1 MKQTTIEKQKTVAK
15 DIPLS
20 GKGLHTGL
28 FVNMMLKPAEANS
41 GIRFMRIDLEE
52 NPIVHAI
59 VDNVVDTSRGTTLD
73 ENGVR
78 VGTIEHLLAAL
89 TGHGIDNVLI
99 EIDGPEVPIFDGSS
113 RIIYEAIAQAG
124 VKELDADKKYF
135 ELKER
140 VEFVDVDKGIE
151 IVAFPD
157 DHLSLTVQI
166 DYNSKVLGNQY
177 ASLNSISD
185 FGKEIAPCRT
195 FVFLHELEQ
204 LVKHNLIKGG
214 DVDNAI
220 VIVDRQVSQEEL
232 DKLAELFNKPKIKV
246 QPEGVLNNI
255 ELRFQNEPARHKLL
269 DMVGDLTLVG
279 MPIKARIIASRPGHH
294 ANTEF
299 AKLLRK
305 IIKKESM
312 KPAVP
317 EYDPNVPPIMD
328 INQIMKV
335 LPHRPPFLLVDKI
348 IMRTD
353 TMIAGIKNVTMNE
366 PFFVGHF
373 PGEPVMP
380 GVLIIEAMAQCGGLL
395 ALNTVTDPE
404 NYLTYFLKID
414 KVKFKKKVVPG
425 DTLIFKLQL
434 IEPIRRGI
442 VTMWGQAFVG
452 ETLVTEAELCAQI
465 SKVK

>member
-1 MKQTTIEKQKTVAK
+1 MAEKQRTLARDVS
-15 DIPLS
+15 IS
-20 GKGLHTGL
+20 GKGLHSG
-28 FVNMMLKPAEANS
+28 FNVNMVIKPAPANH
-41 GIRFMRIDLEE
+41 GIRFMRIDQEE
-52 NPIVHAI
+52 NPVIHAI

-78 VGTIEHLLAAL
+78 IATIEHLLAAL
-89 TGHGIDNVLI
+89 AGYRIDNVLI
-99 EIDGPEVPIFDGSS
+99 EIDAPEAPILDGSS
-113 RIIYEAIAQAG
+113 KLIYEALESVGAVEQ
-124 VKELDADKKYF
+124 DADRKYF

-140 VEFVDVDKGIE
+140 IEFHDVEKGIE

-177 ASLNSISD
+177 ASMNSLTE

-204 LVKHNLIKGG
+204 LAKHNLIKGG

-232 DKLAELFNKPKIKV
+232 DRLAALFNKPKVAV

-255 ELRFQNEPARHKLL
+255 ELRFRNEPARHKLL
-269 DMVGDLTLVG
+269 DMVGDLALVG
-279 MPIKARIIASRPGHH
+279 MPVKARIIASRPGHH

-299 AKLLRK
+299 AKILRK
-305 IIKKESM
+305 TIKKESL

-317 EYDPNVPPIMD
+317 KYNPND
-328 INQIMKV
+328 IPLLDTVQIMKV
-335 LPHRPPFLLVDKI
+335 LPHRPPFLLIDKI
-348 IMRTD
+348 LTRTE
-353 TMIAGIKNVTMNE
+353 TTIVGIKNVTMNE

-373 PGEPVMP
+373 PGKPVMP
-380 GVLIIEAMAQCGGLL
+380 GVLIVEAMAQCGGLL
-395 ALNTVTDPE
+395 VLNTVTDPE
-404 NYLTYFLKID
+404 NYLTFFLKID
-414 KVKFKKKVVPG
+414 KVKFKKQVVPG
-425 DTLIFKLQL
+425 DTLIFKLEL

-452 ETLVTEAELCAQI
+452 DSLHTEAELCAQI
-465 SKVK
+465 IKIK

>member
-1 MKQTTIEKQKTVAK
+1 MAEKQKTLAK
-15 DIPLS
+15 DVSLT

-28 FVNMMLKPAEANS
+28 HVNLVIKPAVANH
-41 GIRFMRIDLEE
+41 GIRFMRIDLDE

-78 VGTIEHLLAAL
+78 IGTIEHLLAAI
-89 TGHGIDNVLI
+89 TGHRIDNALI
-99 EIDGPEVPIFDGSS
+99 EIDGPEAPILDGSS
-113 RIIYEAIAQAG
+113 KPIYDAIEAAG
-124 VKELDADKKYF
+124 TVELEADRKYF

-140 VEFVDVDKGIE
+140 IEFIDIDKGIE

-177 ASLNSISD
+177 ASMNSLSE
-185 FGKEIAPCRT
+185 FGKEISPCRT
-195 FVFLHELEQ
+195 FVFLHELEL

-220 VIVDRQVSQEEL
+220 IIVDRQVTQEEL
-232 DKLAELFNKPKIKV
+232 DRLAGIFNKPKVSV

-255 ELRFQNEPARHKLL
+255 ELRFRNEPARHKLL
-269 DMVGDLTLVG
+269 DMIGDITLVG

-299 AKLLRK
+299 AKLIRK
-305 IIKKESM
+305 TIKKENL

-317 EYDPNVPPIMD
+317 KYSPNETPLLDV
-328 INQIMKV
+328 NQIMKV

-348 IMRTD
+348 ITKAD
-353 TMIAGIKNVTMNE
+353 NLIVGVKNVTMNE

-373 PGEPVMP
+373 PQEPVMP
-380 GVLIIEAMAQCGGLL
+380 GVLIVEAMAQCGGIL
-395 ALNTVTDPE
+395 ALGSVPDPE
-404 NYLTYFLKID
+404 NYSTYFLKID
-414 KVKFKKKVVPG
+414 KVKFKRKVVPG
-425 DTLIFKLQL
+425 DTLIFKLEL

-442 VTMWGQAFVG
+442 VTMWAQAFVG
-452 ETLVTEAELCAQI
+452 ENLVTEAELCAQI
-465 SKVK
+465 AKNK

>member
-1 MKQTTIEKQKTVAK
+1 MAEKQKTIAK
-15 DIPLS
+15 DVTLS

-28 FVNMMLKPAEANS
+28 HVTMTIKPASANH

-59 VDNVVDTSRGTTLD
+59 ADNVVDTSRGTTLD

-78 VGTIEHLLAAL
+78 IGTMEHLLAAL
-89 TGHGIDNVLI
+89 TGNGIDNALI
-99 EIDGPEVPIFDGSS
+99 EIDAPEVPILDGSS
-113 RIIYEAIAQAG
+113 KPIIEAIQSVG
-124 VKELDADKKYF
+124 VKELEADKKYF

-140 VEFVDVDKGIE
+140 VEFHDVEKGIE

-157 DHLSLTVQI
+157 DHFSITVQI

-177 ASLNSISD
+177 ASMNAISD
-185 FGKEIAPCRT
+185 FNKEIAPCRT
-195 FVFLHELEQ
+195 FVFLHELEI

-214 DVDNAI
+214 DIDNAI
-220 VIVDRQVSQEEL
+220 VIVDKQVTQEEL
-232 DKLAELFNKPKIKV
+232 DHLAELLNKPKVSV

-255 ELRFQNEPARHKLL
+255 DLRFRNEPARHKLL
-269 DMVGDLTLVG
+269 DMVGDFSLVG

-299 AKLLRK
+299 AKMLRK
-305 IIKKESM
+305 IIKKESL

-317 EYDPNVPPIMD
+317 KYNPTDTPLLDV
-328 INQIMKV
+328 NQIMKV

-348 IMRTD
+348 LQRTES
-353 TMIAGIKNVTMNE
+353 MITGVKNVTMNE

-380 GVLIIEAMAQCGGLL
+380 GVLIVEAMAQCGGLL
-395 ALNTVTDPE
+395 ALNTVPDPE
-404 NYLTYFLKID
+404 NYLTFFLKID

-425 DTLIFKLQL
+425 DTLIFKLEL

-442 VTMWGQAFVG
+442 VTMWAQAFVG
-452 ETLVTEAELCAQI
+452 DSLVTEAELCAQI
-465 SKVK
+465 AKAK

>member
-1 MKQTTIEKQKTVAK
+1 MAEKQKTLAAEVHF
-15 DIPLS
+15 S

-28 FVNMMLKPAEANS
+28 MVNMYIKPAAANH
-41 GIRFMRIDLEE
+41 GIRFMRIDLDE

-59 VDNVVDTSRGTTLD
+59 VDNVIDTSRGTTLD

-78 VGTIEHLLAAL
+78 ISTLEHLLAAL
-89 TGHGIDNVLI
+89 TGLGVDNALI
-99 EIDGPEVPIFDGSS
+99 EIDAPEVPILDGSAKPYVEG
-113 RIIYEAIAQAG
+113 IEKVGIVELEA
-124 VKELDADKKYF
+124 EKKFF

-140 VEFVDVDKGIE
+140 IEFHDVEKGIE

-157 DHLSLTVQI
+157 DHFSITVQI

-177 ASLNSISD
+177 ASMNSLKE
-185 FGKEIAPCRT
+185 FAKEIAPCRT
-195 FVFLHELEQ
+195 FVFLHELE
-204 LVKHNLIKGG
+204 LLAKHNLIKGG
-214 DVDNAI
+214 DIDNAI
-220 VIVDRQVSQEEL
+220 VIVDRKVEQEEL
-232 DKLAELFNKPKIKV
+232 DHLSALLNKPKFSV

-255 ELRFQNEPARHKLL
+255 ELRFRNEPARHKLL

-305 IIKKESM
+305 IIKKESL

-317 EYDPNVPPIMD
+317 KYNPAENPLLD
-328 INQIMKV
+328 INQIMKI

-348 IMRTD
+348 IERTD
-353 TMIAGIKNVTMNE
+353 QMIVGIKNVTMNE

-380 GVLIIEAMAQCGGLL
+380 GVLIIEALAQCGGLL
-395 ALNTVTDPE
+395 ALNTVEDPE
-404 NYLTYFLKID
+404 TYSTYFLKID

-425 DTLIFKLQL
+425 DTLIFKLEL

-442 VTMWGQAFVG
+442 VTMWAQAFVG
-452 ETLVTEAELCAQI
+452 NAVVTEAELCAQI
-465 SKVK
+465 VKTK

>member
-1 MKQTTIEKQKTVAK
+1 MAEKQRTLAK
-15 DIPLS
+15 EVNIS

-28 FVNMMLKPAEANS
+28 NASLAMKPATANH

-59 VDNVVDTSRGTTLD
+59 VDNVVDTSRGTTID
-73 ENGVR
+73 ENGAR
-78 VGTIEHLLAAL
+78 IGTIEHLMAAL
-89 TGHGIDNVLI
+89 HGCGIDNALI
-99 EIDGPEVPIFDGSS
+99 EIDAPEVPILDGSS
-113 RIIYEAIAQAG
+113 KPIVDLIIAAG
-124 VKELDADKKYF
+124 IVELDADKKYF

-140 VEFVDVDKGIE
+140 IEFVDVDKGIE

-157 DHLSLTVQI
+157 DHLSITVQI

-177 ASLNSISD
+177 ASLNTLSE
-185 FGKEIAPCRT
+185 FAKEIASCRT
-195 FVFLHELEQ
+195 FVFLHELEL

-220 VIVDRQVSQEEL
+220 VIVDKKVSQEEL
-232 DKLAELFNKPKIKV
+232 DHLATLFNKPKVSV

-255 ELRFQNEPARHKLL
+255 ELRFRNEPARHKLL
-269 DMVGDLTLVG
+269 DMVGDLMLIG

-299 AKLLRK
+299 VKMLRK
-305 IIKKESM
+305 IIKKENL

-317 EYDPNVPPIMD
+317 RYNPNELPLWD

-335 LPHRPPFLLVDKI
+335 LPHRPPFLLIDKI
-348 IMRTD
+348 VSRTES
-353 TMIAGIKNVTMNE
+353 TIVGIKNVTMNE

-373 PGEPVMP
+373 PGKPVMP
-380 GVLIIEAMAQCGGLL
+380 GVLIVEAMAQCGGLL
-395 ALNTVTDPE
+395 ALNSVPDPE

-414 KVKFKKKVVPG
+414 KVKFKKQVVPG
-425 DTLIFKLQL
+425 DTLIFKLEL

-442 VTMWGQAFVG
+442 MTMWAQAFVG
-452 ETLVTEAELCAQI
+452 DTLATEAELCAQI
-465 SKVK
+465 AKAK

>member
-1 MKQTTIEKQKTVAK
+1 MAEKQRTLAK
-15 DIPLS
+15 DINIS

-28 FVNMMLKPAEANS
+28 QVSMTLKPTSANH

-78 VGTIEHLLAAL
+78 IGTMEHLLAAL
-89 TGHGIDNVLI
+89 TGAGVDNVLI
-99 EIDGPEVPIFDGSS
+99 EIDAPEVPILDGSALPIYDA
-113 RIIYEAIAQAG
+113 IIEAG
-124 VKELDADKKYF
+124 TVELEVDRKYF

-140 VEFVDVDKGIE
+140 VEFHDVDKGIE

-157 DHLSLTVQI
+157 NHLSLTVQI

-177 ASLNSISD
+177 ASMNSLAE
-185 FGKEIAPCRT
+185 FGKEISPCRT
-195 FVFLHELEQ
+195 FVFLHELEL

-220 VIVDRQVSQEEL
+220 VIVDRQVTQEEL
-232 DKLAELFNKPKIKV
+232 DRLATLFKKPKVAV

-255 ELRFQNEPARHKLL
+255 ELRFRNEPARHKLL
-269 DMVGDLTLVG
+269 DMVGDLTLLG

-299 AKLLRK
+299 AKILRK
-305 IIKKESM
+305 IIKKEAL

-317 EYDPNVPPIMD
+317 KYNPNEAPLLDVT
-328 INQIMKV
+328 QIMKI
-335 LPHRPPFLLVDKI
+335 LPHRSPFLLVDKI
-348 IMRTD
+348 LNRTES
-353 TMIAGIKNVTMNE
+353 MIVGVKSVTMNE

-373 PGEPVMP
+373 PGKPVMP
-380 GVLIIEAMAQCGGLL
+380 GVLIVEAMAQCGGILVL
-395 ALNTVTDPE
+395 SSVPDPE
-404 NYLTYFLKID
+404 NYLTFFLKID
-414 KVKFKKKVVPG
+414 KVKFKRQVVPG
-425 DTLIFKLQL
+425 DTLIFKLEL
-434 IEPIRRGI
+434 LEPIRRGI
-442 VTMWGQAFVG
+442 VTMWAQAFVG
-452 ETLVTEAELCAQI
+452 DTLATEAELCAQI
-465 SKVK
+465 TKIK

>member
-1 MKQTTIEKQKTVAK
+1 MADKQRTIAK
-15 DIPLS
+15 DVNIK

-28 FVNMMLKPAEANS
+28 NVSLTIKPAPANH

-78 VGTIEHLLAAL
+78 IGTIEHLLAGLA
-89 TGHGIDNVLI
+89 GCGVDNALI
-99 EIDGPEVPIFDGSS
+99 EIDAPEAPILDGSS
-113 RIIYEAIAQAG
+113 RSIVEAIQTVG
-124 VKELDADKKYF
+124 TTELDADKKYF

-140 VEFVDVDKGIE
+140 IEFIDVDKGIE

-177 ASLNSISD
+177 ASMNSISE
-185 FGKEIAPCRT
+185 FNKEIAPCRT
-195 FVFLHELEQ
+195 FVFLHELEL

-220 VIVDRQVSQEEL
+220 IIVDRKVSQDEL
-232 DKLAELFNKPKIKV
+232 DHLSTVFNKPKVSV

-255 ELRFQNEPARHKLL
+255 ELRYRNEPARHKLL
-269 DMVGDLTLVG
+269 DMVGDLQLIG
-279 MPIKARIIASRPGHH
+279 MPLKARIIASRPGHH

-299 AKLLRK
+299 AKIIRK
-305 IIKKESM
+305 TIKKEAL

-317 EYDPNVPPIMD
+317 RINLADQPILD
-328 INQIMKV
+328 VVDIMKI
-335 LPHRPPFLLVDKI
+335 LPHRPPFLLVDKVFV
-348 IMRTD
+348 RTQ
-353 TMIAGIKNVTMNE
+353 TTVVAIKNVTMNE

-373 PGEPVMP
+373 PDKPVMP
-380 GVLIIEAMAQCGGLL
+380 GVLIIEAMAQAGGVLV
-395 ALNTVTDPE
+395 LNTVPDPE
-404 NYLTYFLKID
+404 NYLTFFLKVD
-414 KVKFKKKVVPG
+414 KVKFKRQVVPG
-425 DTLIFKLQL
+425 DTLIFKCELV
-434 IEPIRRGI
+434 EPIRRGI
-442 VTMWGQAFVG
+442 ATMWAQAFVG
-452 ETLVTEAELCAQI
+452 ETLATEGELCAQI
-465 SKVK
+465 TKVKQ

>member
-1 MKQTTIEKQKTVAK
+1 MAEKQRTIVK
-15 DIPLS
+15 DITLA

-28 FVNMMLKPAEANS
+28 HVTMTLKPAAANH

-52 NPIVHAI
+52 NPVVHAI
-59 VDNVVDTSRGTTLD
+59 VDNVIDTSRGTTLD

-78 VGTIEHLLAAL
+78 IGTLEHLLAAL
-89 TGHGIDNVLI
+89 TGCGVDNVLI
-99 EIDGPEVPIFDGSS
+99 EIDAPEVPILDGSS
-113 RIIYEAIAQAG
+113 RPIVEGILAAG
-124 VKELDADKKYF
+124 VLEQEADRKYF

-140 VEFVDVDKGIE
+140 IEFIDVDKGIE

-177 ASLNSISD
+177 ASMNSLSE

-195 FVFLHELEQ
+195 FVFLHELE
-204 LVKHNLIKGG
+204 LLLKHNLIKGG
-214 DVDNAI
+214 DIDNAI
-220 VIVDRQVSQEEL
+220 VIVDKQVSQEEL
-232 DKLAELFNKPKIKV
+232 DRLATLFNMPKVVV

-255 ELRFQNEPARHKLL
+255 ELRYRNEPARHKLL
-269 DMVGDLTLVG
+269 DMVGDLTLIG
-279 MPIKARIIASRPGHH
+279 MPLKARIIASRPGHH

-299 AKLLRK
+299 AKIVRK
-305 IIKKESM
+305 IIKKESL

-317 EYDPNVPPIMD
+317 KYNPNETPLADV
-328 INQIMKV
+328 NQIMKI

-348 IMRTD
+348 LSRTD
-353 TMIAGIKNVTMNE
+353 TAVVGVKNVSMNE

-380 GVLIIEAMAQCGGLL
+380 GVLQIEAMAQVGGILV
-395 ALNTVTDPE
+395 LNTVPDPE

-425 DTLIFKLQL
+425 DTLIFKLEL

-442 VTMWGQAFVG
+442 CTMFGQAFVG
-452 ETLVTEAELCAQI
+452 ETVVAEGELTAQI
-465 SKVK
+465 VKVK

>member
-1 MKQTTIEKQKTVAK
+1 MAEKQKTVAK
-15 DIPLS
+15 EITLS

-28 FVNMMLKPAEANS
+28 FVNMIIKPAEANH
-41 GIRFMRIDLEE
+41 GIRFMRVDLEE
-52 NPIVHAI
+52 NPVVHAI
-59 VDNVVDTSRGTTLD
+59 ADNVIDASRGTTLD

-78 VGTIEHLLAAL
+78 IATLEHLMATLVGL
-89 TGHGIDNVLI
+89 GIDNALVEL
-99 EIDGPEVPIFDGSS
+99 DGPEVPIFDGSAKQL
-113 RIIYEAIAQAG
+113 YEAITNAG
-124 VKELDADKKYF
+124 IKELEADKKYF

-140 VEFVDVDKGIE
+140 VEFIDVDKGIE

-157 DHLSLTVQI
+157 DHFSITVQI

-177 ASLNSISD
+177 ASLNSLAD

-195 FVFLHELEQ
+195 FVFLHELEA

-220 VIVDRQVSQEEL
+220 VIVDRQVSQDEL
-232 DKLAELFNKPKIKV
+232 DKLSALFNKPKVSV

-255 ELRFQNEPARHKLL
+255 ELRFRNEPARHKLL
-269 DMVGDLTLVG
+269 DMIGDLGLVG
-279 MPIKARIIASRPGHH
+279 MPIKARIIASRLGHH

-299 AKLLRK
+299 AKMLRK
-305 IIKKESM
+305 IIKKESL
-312 KPAVP
+312 KPSVP
-317 EYDPNVPPIMD
+317 KYNPNDPPILD

-348 IMRTD
+348 ILRTE

-373 PGEPVMP
+373 PSEPVMP
-380 GVLIIEAMAQCGGLL
+380 GVLIVEAMAQCGGLL

-425 DTLIFKLQL
+425 DTLIFKLEL

-442 VTMWGQAFVG
+442 VSMWGQAFVG
-452 ETLVTEAELCAQI
+452 DTVVTEAELCAQI

>member
-1 MKQTTIEKQKTVAK
+1 MKKENVEKQKTIAK
-15 DIPLS
+15 DITLS

-28 FVNMMLKPAEANS
+28 FVNMVLKPAEANH

-52 NPIVHAI
+52 NPVVHAI
-59 VDNVVDTSRGTTLD
+59 VDNVIDTSRGTTLD

-78 VGTIEHLLAAL
+78 VATIEHLLAAL

-99 EIDGPEVPIFDGSS
+99 ELDGPEIPIFDGSS
-113 RIIYEAIAQAG
+113 KVIYDAIAEAG
-124 VKELDADKKYF
+124 IKELDADKKYF

-177 ASLNSISD
+177 ASLNAISD

-232 DKLAELFNKPKIKV
+232 DRLSALFNKPKVQV

-255 ELRFQNEPARHKLL
+255 ELRFRNEPARHKLL
-269 DMVGDLTLVG
+269 DLIGDLTLVG

-305 IIKKESM
+305 IIKKESL

-317 EYDPNVPPIMD
+317 EYNPNAQPVLD

-348 IMRTD
+348 IYRDENT
-353 TMIAGIKNVTMNE
+353 IAGVKNVTMNE

-380 GVLIIEAMAQCGGLL
+380 GVLIVEAMAQCGGLL

-465 SKVK
+465 VKVK

>member
-1 MKQTTIEKQKTVAK
+1 MAEKQRTLAK
-15 DIPLS
+15 DITIS

-28 FVNMMLKPAEANS
+28 QVTMVLKPAQANH

-78 VGTIEHLLAAL
+78 IGTMEHLLAAL
-89 TGHGIDNVLI
+89 TGHRVDNALI
-99 EIDGPEVPIFDGSS
+99 EIDAPEVPILDGSS
-113 RIIYEAIAQAG
+113 KPIFDAIEVVGTVEQD
-124 VKELDADKKYF
+124 VDRKYF

-140 VEFVDVDKGIE
+140 VEFHDVEKGIE

-177 ASLNSISD
+177 ASMNALTE
-185 FGKEIAPCRT
+185 FGKEISPCRT
-195 FVFLHELEQ
+195 FVFLHELEI

-214 DVDNAI
+214 DIDNAI

-232 DKLAELFNKPKIKV
+232 DRLALLFNKPKVAV

-255 ELRFQNEPARHKLL
+255 ELRFRNEPARHKLL
-269 DMVGDLTLVG
+269 DMVGDLTLIG

-299 AKLLRK
+299 AKIIRK
-305 IIKKESM
+305 IIKKEAL

-317 EYDPNVPPIMD
+317 KYNPNDVPLMD
-328 INQIMKV
+328 ITHIMKL

-348 IMRTD
+348 IQRTES
-353 TMIAGIKNVTMNE
+353 MIVGIKSVTMNE

-373 PGEPVMP
+373 PGKPVMP
-380 GVLIIEAMAQCGGLL
+380 GVLIVEAMAQCGGLL
-395 ALNTVTDPE
+395 VLSTVPDPE
-404 NYLTYFLKID
+404 NYLTFFLKMD
-414 KVKFKKKVVPG
+414 KVKFKKQVVPG
-425 DTLIFKLQL
+425 DTLIFKLEL
-434 IEPIRRGI
+434 LEPIRRGI
-442 VTMWGQAFVG
+442 VTMWAQAFVG
-452 ETLVTEAELCAQI
+452 DTLAAEAELCAQI
-465 SKVK
+465 AKAK

>member
-1 MKQTTIEKQKTVAK
+1 MAEKQKTLAK
-15 DIPLS
+15 DVSLT

-28 FVNMMLKPAEANS
+28 HVNLVIKPAVANH
-41 GIRFMRIDLEE
+41 GIRFMRIDLDE

-78 VGTIEHLLAAL
+78 IGTIEHLLAAI
-89 TGHGIDNVLI
+89 TGHRIDNALI
-99 EIDGPEVPIFDGSS
+99 EIDGPEAPILDGSS
-113 RIIYEAIAQAG
+113 KPIYDAIEAAG
-124 VKELDADKKYF
+124 TVELEADRKYF

-140 VEFVDVDKGIE
+140 IEFIDIDKGIE

-177 ASLNSISD
+177 ASMNSLSE
-185 FGKEIAPCRT
+185 FGKEISPCRT
-195 FVFLHELEQ
+195 FVFLHELEL

-220 VIVDRQVSQEEL
+220 IIVDRQVTQEEL
-232 DKLAELFNKPKIKV
+232 DRLAGIFNKPKVSV

-255 ELRFQNEPARHKLL
+255 ELRFRNEPARHKLL
-269 DMVGDLTLVG
+269 DMIGDITLVG

-299 AKLLRK
+299 AKLIRK
-305 IIKKESM
+305 TIKKENL

-317 EYDPNVPPIMD
+317 KYSPNETPLLDV
-328 INQIMKV
+328 NQIMKV

-348 IMRTD
+348 IAKAD
-353 TMIAGIKNVTMNE
+353 NMIVGVKNVTMNE

-373 PGEPVMP
+373 PQEPVMP
-380 GVLIIEAMAQCGGLL
+380 GVLIVEAMAQCGGIL
-395 ALNTVTDPE
+395 ALGSVPDPE
-404 NYLTYFLKID
+404 NYSTYFLKID
-414 KVKFKKKVVPG
+414 KVKFKRKVVPG
-425 DTLIFKLQL
+425 DTLIFKLEL

-442 VTMWGQAFVG
+442 VTMWAQAFVG
-452 ETLVTEAELCAQI
+452 ENLVTEAELCAQI
-465 SKVK
+465 AKNK

>member
-1 MKQTTIEKQKTVAK
+1 MAEKQKTIAK
-15 DIPLS
+15 DVTLS

-28 FVNMMLKPAEANS
+28 HVTMTIKPAAANH
-41 GIRFMRIDLEE
+41 GISFMRIDLEE
-52 NPIVHAI
+52 NPVVHAI

-78 VGTIEHLLAAL
+78 IGTMEHLLASL
-89 TGHGIDNVLI
+89 IGTGIDNALI
-99 EIDGPEVPIFDGSS
+99 EIDAPEVPILDGSAKL
-113 RIIYEAIAQAG
+113 IIEAIQKVG
-124 VKELDADKKYF
+124 VKELEVEKKYF

-140 VEFVDVDKGIE
+140 VEFHDIEKGIE

-157 DHLSLTVQI
+157 DHFSITVQI

-177 ASLNSISD
+177 ASMNTLAE
-185 FGKEIAPCRT
+185 FPKEIAPCRT
-195 FVFLHELEQ
+195 FVFLHELEI

-214 DVDNAI
+214 DIDNAI

-232 DKLAELFNKPKIKV
+232 DHLAELLNKPKVAV

-255 ELRFQNEPARHKLL
+255 ELRFRNEPARHKLL
-269 DMVGDLTLVG
+269 DMVGDFALVG
-279 MPIKARIIASRPGHH
+279 MPLKARIIASRPGHH

-299 AKLLRK
+299 AKILRK
-305 IIKKESM
+305 IIKKESL

-317 EYDPNVPPIMD
+317 KYNPTETPLLDV
-328 INQIMKV
+328 NQIMKV

-348 IMRTD
+348 LQRNES
-353 TMIAGIKNVTMNE
+353 MITGVKNVTMNE

-380 GVLIIEAMAQCGGLL
+380 GVLIVEAMAQVGGLL
-395 ALNTVTDPE
+395 ALNTVPDPE
-404 NYLTYFLKID
+404 NYLTFFLKID

-425 DTLIFKLQL
+425 DTLIFKLEL

-442 VTMWGQAFVG
+442 VTMWAQAFVG
-452 ETLVTEAELCAQI
+452 DTLVTEAELCAQI
-465 SKVK
+465 AKMK

>member
-1 MKQTTIEKQKTVAK
+1 MAEKQKTLSK
-15 DIPLS
+15 EITIS

-28 FVNMMLKPAEANS
+28 NVTMIIKPTQANH
-41 GIRFMRIDLEE
+41 GIRFLRVDLED

-78 VGTIEHLLAAL
+78 IGTLEHLLAAF
-89 TGHGIDNVLI
+89 TGCGIDNALI
-99 EIDGPEVPIFDGSS
+99 EIDGPEVPILDGSS
-113 RIIYEAIAQAG
+113 KPIYDALQNAG
-124 VKELDADKKYF
+124 ITELETDKKFF

-140 VEFVDVDKGIE
+140 VEFIDIDKGVE

-157 DHLSLTVQI
+157 DHLSITVQI

-177 ASLNSISD
+177 ASMNSLAE
-185 FGKEIAPCRT
+185 FGKEISPCRT
-195 FVFLHELEQ
+195 FVFLHELE
-204 LVKHNLIKGG
+204 LLAKHNLIKGG

-220 VIVDRQVSQEEL
+220 VIVDRQVTQDEL
-232 DKLAELFNKPKIKV
+232 DRLASLFNKPKVSV

-255 ELRFQNEPARHKLL
+255 ELRFRNEPARHKLL

-299 AKLLRK
+299 AKILRK
-305 IIKKESM
+305 IIKKESL

-317 EYDPNVPPIMD
+317 KYNPNETPILD

-348 IMRTD
+348 IQRTES
-353 TMIAGIKNVTMNE
+353 MIVGIKNVTMNE

-373 PGEPVMP
+373 PSEPVMP
-380 GVLIIEAMAQCGGLL
+380 GVLLVEAMAQCGGLL
-395 ALNTVTDPE
+395 ALNTVPDPE

-425 DTLIFKLQL
+425 DTIIFKLEL

-442 VTMWGQAFVG
+442 VTMWAQAFVG
-452 ETLVTEAELCAQI
+452 DTLATEAELCAQI
-465 SKVK
+465 AKTK

>member
-1 MKQTTIEKQKTVAK
+1 MKQVTLEKQKTLVK
-15 DIPLS
+15 DISLS

-28 FVNMMLKPAEANS
+28 HVNMILKPAEANT
-41 GIRFMRIDLEE
+41 GIRFMRNDLEE

-78 VGTIEHLLAAL
+78 IGTIEHLMAAL

-113 RIIYEAIAQAG
+113 KVIYEAIEQAG
-124 VKELDADKKYF
+124 VKELEADKKYF

-177 ASLNSISD
+177 ASLNSIAD

-220 VIVDRQVSQEEL
+220 VIVDRKVSQEEL
-232 DKLAELFNKPKIKV
+232 DKLAELFNKPKIQV

-269 DMVGDLTLVG
+269 DMIGDLTLVG

-305 IIKKESM
+305 IIKKESL

-317 EYDPNVPPIMD
+317 DYDPNQPPILD

-348 IMRTD
+348 ISRTES
-353 TMIAGIKNVTMNE
+353 MIVGIKNVTMNE

-452 ETLVTEAELCAQI
+452 ESLVTEAELCAQI

>member
-1 MKQTTIEKQKTVAK
+1 MAEKQRTLAK
-15 DIPLS
+15 EVNIS

-28 FVNMMLKPAEANS
+28 NASLAMKPATANH

-59 VDNVVDTSRGTTLD
+59 VDNVVDTSRGTTID
-73 ENGVR
+73 ENGAR
-78 VGTIEHLLAAL
+78 IGTIEHLMAAL
-89 TGHGIDNVLI
+89 HGCGIDNALI
-99 EIDGPEVPIFDGSS
+99 EIDAPEVPILDGSS
-113 RIIYEAIAQAG
+113 KPIVDLIIAAG
-124 VKELDADKKYF
+124 IVELDADKKYF

-140 VEFVDVDKGIE
+140 IEFVDVDKGIE

-157 DHLSLTVQI
+157 DHLSITVQI

-177 ASLNSISD
+177 ASLNTLSE
-185 FGKEIAPCRT
+185 FAKEIASCRT
-195 FVFLHELEQ
+195 FVFLHELEL

-220 VIVDRQVSQEEL
+220 VIVDKKVSQEEL
-232 DKLAELFNKPKIKV
+232 DHLATLFNKPKVSV

-255 ELRFQNEPARHKLL
+255 ELRFRNEPARHKLL
-269 DMVGDLTLVG
+269 DMVGDLMLIG

-299 AKLLRK
+299 VKMLRK
-305 IIKKESM
+305 IIKKENL

-317 EYDPNVPPIMD
+317 RYNPNELPLWD

-335 LPHRPPFLLVDKI
+335 LPHRPPFLLIDKI
-348 IMRTD
+348 VSRTES
-353 TMIAGIKNVTMNE
+353 TIVGIKNVTMNE

-373 PGEPVMP
+373 PGKPVMP
-380 GVLIIEAMAQCGGLL
+380 GVLIVEAMAQCGGLL
-395 ALNTVTDPE
+395 ALNSVPDPE

-414 KVKFKKKVVPG
+414 KVKFKKQVVPG
-425 DTLIFKLQL
+425 DTLIFKLEL

-442 VTMWGQAFVG
+442 MTMWAQAFVG
-452 ETLVTEAELCAQI
+452 DTLATEAELCAQI
-465 SKVK
+465 AKVK

>member
-1 MKQTTIEKQKTVAK
+1 
-15 DIPLS
+15 
-20 GKGLHTGL
+20 
-28 FVNMMLKPAEANS
+28 
-41 GIRFMRIDLEE
+41 
-52 NPIVHAI
+52 
-59 VDNVVDTSRGTTLD
+59 
-73 ENGVR
+73 
-78 VGTIEHLLAAL
+78 
-89 TGHGIDNVLI
+89 
-99 EIDGPEVPIFDGSS
+99 
-113 RIIYEAIAQAG
+113 
-124 VKELDADKKYF
+124 
-135 ELKER
+135 
-140 VEFVDVDKGIE
+140 
-151 IVAFPD
+151 
-157 DHLSLTVQI
+157 
-166 DYNSKVLGNQY
+166 
-177 ASLNSISD
+177 
-185 FGKEIAPCRT
+185 
-195 FVFLHELEQ
+195 
-204 LVKHNLIKGG
+204 KGG

-232 DKLAELFNKPKIKV
+232 DRLAELFNKPRVQV

-255 ELRFQNEPARHKLL
+255 ELRFRNEPARHKLL
-269 DMVGDLTLVG
+269 DLIGDLTLVG

-317 EYDPNVPPIMD
+317 EYDPNVPPILD

-348 IMRTD
+348 ISRTEN
-353 TMIAGIKNVTMNE
+353 MIAGVKNVTMNE

-465 SKVK
+465 VKVK

>member
-1 MKQTTIEKQKTVAK
+1 MAEKQKTIAK
-15 DIPLS
+15 DVTLS

-28 FVNMMLKPAEANS
+28 HVTMTIKPAVANH

-59 VDNVVDTSRGTTLD
+59 ADNVVDTSRGTTLD

-78 VGTIEHLLAAL
+78 IGTMEHLLAAL
-89 TGHGIDNVLI
+89 QGNGIDNALI
-99 EIDGPEVPIFDGSS
+99 EIDAPEVPILDGSAKP
-113 RIIYEAIAQAG
+113 ITDAIQSAG
-124 VKELDADKKYF
+124 IKELEVDKKYF

-140 VEFVDVDKGIE
+140 VEFHDVERGIE

-157 DHLSLTVQI
+157 DHFSITVQI

-177 ASLNSISD
+177 ASMNSLSE
-185 FGKEIAPCRT
+185 FNKEIAPCRT
-195 FVFLHELEQ
+195 FVFLHELEI

-214 DVDNAI
+214 DIDNAI

-232 DKLAELFNKPKIKV
+232 DHLAELLNKPKVAV

-255 ELRFQNEPARHKLL
+255 ELRFRNEPARHKLL
-269 DMVGDLTLVG
+269 DMVGDFTLVG

-299 AKLLRK
+299 AKILRK
-305 IIKKESM
+305 IIKKESL

-317 EYDPNVPPIMD
+317 KYNPNEVPLLD

-348 IMRTD
+348 IQRTES
-353 TMIAGIKNVTMNE
+353 MITGVKNVSMNE

-373 PGEPVMP
+373 PGDPIMP
-380 GVLIIEAMAQCGGLL
+380 GVLIVEAMAQCGGLL
-395 ALNTVTDPE
+395 ALNSVPDPE
-404 NYLTYFLKID
+404 NYLTFFLKID

-425 DTLIFKLQL
+425 DTLIFKLEL

-442 VTMWGQAFVG
+442 VTMWAQAFVG
-452 ETLVTEAELCAQI
+452 DTLVTEAELCAQI
-465 SKVK
+465 AKMK

>member
-1 MKQTTIEKQKTVAK
+1 MKKETIEKQKTVAK
-15 DIPLS
+15 DIALS

-28 FVNMMLKPAEANS
+28 FVNMIIKPAEANH
-41 GIRFMRIDLEE
+41 GIRFVRVDLEE
-52 NPIVHAI
+52 NPVVHAI
-59 VDNVVDTSRGTTLD
+59 VDNVIDTSRGTTLD

-78 VGTIEHLLAAL
+78 VATIEHLLAAL

-99 EIDGPEVPIFDGSS
+99 ELDGPEIPIFDGSS
-113 RIIYEAIAQAG
+113 KVIYEAIAEAG
-124 VKELDADKKYF
+124 VKELDAEKKYF

-177 ASLNSISD
+177 ASLNSIAD

-195 FVFLHELEQ
+195 FVFLHELE
-204 LVKHNLIKGG
+204 LLLKHNLIKGG

-232 DKLAELFNKPKIKV
+232 DRLSQLFNKPKVQV

-255 ELRFQNEPARHKLL
+255 ELRFRNEPARHKLL
-269 DMVGDLTLVG
+269 DLIGDLTLVG

-305 IIKKESM
+305 IIKKESL

-317 EYDPNVPPIMD
+317 EYDPNVPPLLD

-348 IMRTD
+348 IYRSEN
-353 TMIAGIKNVTMNE
+353 MIAGVKNVTMNE

-395 ALNTVTDPE
+395 ALNTVSDPE

-452 ETLVTEAELCAQI
+452 KTLVTEAELCAQI
-465 SKVK
+465 VKAK

>member
-1 MKQTTIEKQKTVAK
+1 MAEKQKTLAGE
-15 DIPLS
+15 IHFS

-28 FVNMMLKPAEANS
+28 MVNMYAKPAPANH
-41 GIRFMRIDLEE
+41 GIRFMRIDLDE

-59 VDNVVDTSRGTTLD
+59 VDNVIDTSRGTTLD

-78 VGTIEHLLAAL
+78 ISTLEHLMAAL
-89 TGHGIDNVLI
+89 TGLGVDNALI
-99 EIDGPEVPIFDGSS
+99 EIDAPEVPILDGSA
-113 RIIYEAIAQAG
+113 RPYVEGIEKVG
-124 VKELDADKKYF
+124 VVELEADKKYF

-140 VEFVDVDKGIE
+140 VEFHDVEKGIE

-157 DHLSLTVQI
+157 DHFSITVQI

-177 ASLNSISD
+177 ASMNSLKEFS
-185 FGKEIAPCRT
+185 KEIAPCRT
-195 FVFLHELEQ
+195 FVFLHELEV

-214 DVDNAI
+214 DIDNAI
-220 VIVDRQVSQEEL
+220 VIVDRKVEQEEL
-232 DKLAELFNKPKIKV
+232 DRLATLLNKPKVSV

-255 ELRFQNEPARHKLL
+255 ELRFRNEPARHKLL

-305 IIKKESM
+305 IIKKESL

-317 EYDPNVPPIMD
+317 KYNPAETPLLDV
-328 INQIMKV
+328 NQIMKI
-335 LPHRPPFLLVDKI
+335 LPHRPPFLLVDKVI
-348 IMRTD
+348 ERTD
-353 TMIAGIKNVTMNE
+353 QMIVGVKNVTMNE

-373 PGEPVMP
+373 PAEPVMP
-380 GVLIIEAMAQCGGLL
+380 GVLIVEAMAQCGGLL
-395 ALNTVTDPE
+395 ALNTVQDPE
-404 NYLTYFLKID
+404 TYSTYFLKID

-425 DTLIFKLQL
+425 DTLIFKLEL

-442 VTMWGQAFVG
+442 VTMWAQAFVG
-452 ETLVTEAELCAQI
+452 NAVVTEAELCAQI
-465 SKVK
+465 VKTK